1 MLNKVLA
8 WSSLAATLLFS
19 GVACLVLW
27 PPEWLRDSQKFV
39 LIGLAVP
46 LLVVAIVLALALL
59 VIAVFRSM
67 FES

>member
-1 MLNKVLA
+1 
-8 WSSLAATLLFS
+8 
-19 GVACLVLW
+19 
-27 PPEWLRDSQKFV
+27 
-39 LIGLAVP
+39 